1 AGSCRESMNESRS
14 SVEAM
19 FQSKLGE
26 SGRLERRSCVDVLQS
41 LGLTFQEANTLL
53 KEYSEDSWI
62 CVKDFLDVLF
72 APPEVQKAEES
83 MQERNQPGASTALEV
98 HKAETSVKEGSDV
111 KKPSTSEAHL
121 GKYFQKDYKNGGAFK
136 NEEYEFDPD
145 DWCWVHKGLK
155 IKVWADALDLTQ
167 AGGDGD
173 VECYFHYTTE
183 LGFRNI
189 THASKAAVEV
199 FASLITSG
207 EKANAWWGRGV
218 YSVRK
223 APDEWPSVETILDN
237 NYRNMLKRDIDL
249 KGREAAIQDYR
260 SRVAFCIPI
269 LVNASIAYDVSERP
283 TPEMVEQGKP
293 AGVNLAGKLLNEAG
307 KPLRECIVVR
317 AQGESDIGNAR
328 AVLVETLRCRAEA
341 VVTRRGTTHW
351 LALQSLSRLA
361 SVLENRGNLA
371 EAEALRR
378 RVLKAYEAK
387 WGAKHRETLKALN
400 NLAGVLEDQGKFE
413 EAEPLYRRDL
423 EGSET
428 QLGARHPDTLISLN
442 NLANLLQVQGKYEE
456 AEPLYRRALEGYEA
470 QLGAK
475 HPETLT
481 SLNNLALLLKK
492 QGKFEE
498 AEPLQRRVLEV
509 KEAQLGARHP
519 RTLISANNLGVL
531 LLDRRKLDESEVFL
545 HRAVE
550 GREAQLGSQHPHTL
564 RSVYHLARL
573 SAAQGRLEEAQSH
586 FRRAME
592 GQVAQ
597 LGVRHQETLDSIFGL
612 AKLLEAKGFMVEAQE
627 LYHRQLDALE
637 ARRRGDLMVSDAH
650 SKRVGLRSCTAQTI
664 QRPASAVNTWNTCS
678 VEAKR
683 QDPPAEAK
691 PALTVSPNTCS
702 LVQEDRREYG
712 FRRELVVRNAMHATA
727 SAALLELQLQQRSEV
742 MGSGSSA
749 QAAQAQEATDF
760 TGLTE
765 AAGAADAL
773 ARGPGLAGASG
784 GRIAGRSLESMAEL
798 RGQVEAIFEA
808 SCRHGECHDGDGE
821 TWLERQGCME
831 ILQDLG
837 DRLQEAHAHLQEYPE
852 DSRIRVKDFLDILF
866 AAEVHKAETSVKEGS
881 DVKKASTSEA
891 HLRNYF
897 QKDYKNGGAFDH
909 EEYDFD
915 VGDWC
920 WVHKGLKIKV
930 WADALDLTQAGGD
943 GDVECYFHYTTEL
956 GFRNITHAS
965 KAAVEVFASL
975 ITSGEKANAWW
986 GKGVYSVRKAPDE
999 WPSVETILD
1008 NNYRNMLKRDIDLK
1022 GREAAIQD
1030 YQSRVE
1036 FCIPILVNASIAY
1049 DVSKRPTPEMLEQG
1063 KPAGVNLAGKL
1074 LNEAGKPP
1082 RECIVVRAQGE
1093 SDIGNARAVLVETL
1107 RCRAE
1112 AAVARLGPTDGYALQ
1127 AMSRLAFVLRK
1138 RGDLAEAEALRRRIL
1153 DAYQAQWGAEHRQ
1166 TLTALNNLAGVL
1178 EDQGKFEEA
1187 EPLHRRALEGREARL
1202 GARHPETF
1210 TSANNLAL
1218 LLEKQGKFKE
1228 AEPLQRRVLEGREA
1242 QLGARH
1248 LDTLVSLNNLAS
1260 LLWRQGKFE
1269 EAEPLYRKALE
1280 GREAQLG
1287 ARHPDTLS
1295 SLNNLA
1301 ALLFAQGKL
1310 EEAEPLFRRQLE
1322 GIEAQLGA
1330 SHPNTLTF
1338 ANNLGVLLLDRRK
1351 LDESE
1356 VFLHRAVEG
1365 REAQLGSQHPHT
1377 LRSVYHLARL
1387 SAAQGRLEEAQSHF
1401 RRAMEGQV
1409 AQLGVRHQET
1419 LDSISG
1425 LAKLL
1430 EAKGS
1435 MEEAHELYQRQLDAL
1450 EELHGSD
1457 HPKTRACREH
1467 LEHLQRGDKRQEDPP
1482 AEAMMPPDSADQ

>member
-1 AGSCRESMNESRS
+1 
-14 SVEAM
+14 
-19 FQSKLGE
+19 
-26 SGRLERRSCVDVLQS
+26 
-41 LGLTFQEANTLL
+41 
-53 KEYSEDSWI
+53 
-62 CVKDFLDVLF
+62 
-72 APPEVQKAEES
+72 
-83 MQERNQPGASTALEV
+83 
-98 HKAETSVKEGSDV
+98 
-111 KKPSTSEAHL
+111 
-121 GKYFQKDYKNGGAFK
+121 
-136 NEEYEFDPD
+136 
-145 DWCWVHKGLK
+145 
-155 IKVWADALDLTQ
+155 
-167 AGGDGD
+167 
-173 VECYFHYTTE
+173 
-183 LGFRNI
+183 
-189 THASKAAVEV
+189 
-199 FASLITSG
+199 
-207 EKANAWWGRGV
+207 
-218 YSVRK
+218 
-223 APDEWPSVETILDN
+223 
-237 NYRNMLKRDIDL
+237 
-249 KGREAAIQDYR
+249 
-260 SRVAFCIPI
+260 
-269 LVNASIAYDVSERP
+269 
-283 TPEMVEQGKP
+283 
-293 AGVNLAGKLLNEAG
+293 
-307 KPLRECIVVR
+307 
-317 AQGESDIGNAR
+317 
-328 AVLVETLRCRAEA
+328 
-341 VVTRRGTTHW
+341 
-351 LALQSLSRLA
+351 
-361 SVLENRGNLA
+361 
-371 EAEALRR
+371 
-378 RVLKAYEAK
+378 
-387 WGAKHRETLKALN
+387 
-400 NLAGVLEDQGKFE
+400 
-413 EAEPLYRRDL
+413 
-423 EGSET
+423 
-428 QLGARHPDTLISLN
+428 
-442 NLANLLQVQGKYEE
+442 
-456 AEPLYRRALEGYEA
+456 
-470 QLGAK
+470 
-475 HPETLT
+475 
-481 SLNNLALLLKK
+481 
-492 QGKFEE
+492 
-498 AEPLQRRVLEV
+498 
-509 KEAQLGARHP
+509 
-519 RTLISANNLGVL
+519 
-531 LLDRRKLDESEVFL
+531 
-545 HRAVE
+545 
-550 GREAQLGSQHPHTL
+550 
-564 RSVYHLARL
+564 
-573 SAAQGRLEEAQSH
+573 
-586 FRRAME
+586 
-592 GQVAQ
+592 
-597 LGVRHQETLDSIFGL
+597 
-612 AKLLEAKGFMVEAQE
+612 
-627 LYHRQLDALE
+627 
-637 ARRRGDLMVSDAH
+637 
-650 SKRVGLRSCTAQTI
+650 
-664 QRPASAVNTWNTCS
+664 
-678 VEAKR
+678 
-683 QDPPAEAK
+683 
-691 PALTVSPNTCS
+691 
-702 LVQEDRREYG
+702 
-712 FRRELVVRNAMHATA
+712 
-727 SAALLELQLQQRSEV
+727 
-742 MGSGSSA
+742 
-749 QAAQAQEATDF
+749 
-760 TGLTE
+760 
-765 AAGAADAL
+765 
-773 ARGPGLAGASG
+773 
-784 GRIAGRSLESMAEL
+784 MAEL

-837 DRLQEAHAHLQEYPE
+837 DRLQEAHAHLQEIQEYPE

-1022 GREAAIQD
+1022 GREAAIQE
-1030 YQSRVE
+1030 SFLMLCGRSV
-1036 FCIPILVNASIAY
+1036 
-1049 DVSKRPTPEMLEQG
+1049 RPTSP
-1063 KPAGVNLAGKL
+1063 
-1074 LNEAGKPP
+1074 
-1082 RECIVVRAQGE
+1082 
-1093 SDIGNARAVLVETL
+1093 
-1107 RCRAE
+1107 
-1112 AAVARLGPTDGYALQ
+1112 
-1127 AMSRLAFVLRK
+1127 RLAFVLRK

-1467 LEHLQRGDKRQEDPP
+1467 LEHLQRGDKRVKDFLDILFTSEVQKAEESMQERNQPGASAALEVHKIDTIVTEGSDVKKPSTS
-1482 AEAMMPPDSADQ
+1482 EAHLRNYFQKDYKNGGAFDHEEYDFDVGDWCWVHKGLKIKVWADALDLTQAGGDGDVECYFHYTTQLGFHNITHASKAAVEVFASLVTSGEKANAWWGKGVYSVRKAPDEWPSVETLLDNNYRNMLKRDTWIC

>member
-1 AGSCRESMNESRS
+1 MKSAGSCRESMNESRS

-207 EKANAWWGRGV
+207 EKANAWWG
-218 YSVRK
+218 
-223 APDEWPSVETILDN
+223 
-237 NYRNMLKRDIDL
+237 
-249 KGREAAIQDYR
+249 
-260 SRVAFCIPI
+260 
-269 LVNASIAYDVSERP
+269 
-283 TPEMVEQGKP
+283 
-293 AGVNLAGKLLNEAG
+293 
-307 KPLRECIVVR
+307 
-317 AQGESDIGNAR
+317 
-328 AVLVETLRCRAEA
+328 
-341 VVTRRGTTHW
+341 
-351 LALQSLSRLA
+351 
-361 SVLENRGNLA
+361 
-371 EAEALRR
+371 
-378 RVLKAYEAK
+378 
-387 WGAKHRETLKALN
+387 
-400 NLAGVLEDQGKFE
+400 
-413 EAEPLYRRDL
+413 
-423 EGSET
+423 
-428 QLGARHPDTLISLN
+428 
-442 NLANLLQVQGKYEE
+442 
-456 AEPLYRRALEGYEA
+456 
-470 QLGAK
+470 
-475 HPETLT
+475 
-481 SLNNLALLLKK
+481 
-492 QGKFEE
+492 
-498 AEPLQRRVLEV
+498 
-509 KEAQLGARHP
+509 
-519 RTLISANNLGVL
+519 
-531 LLDRRKLDESEVFL
+531 
-545 HRAVE
+545 
-550 GREAQLGSQHPHTL
+550 
-564 RSVYHLARL
+564 
-573 SAAQGRLEEAQSH
+573 
-586 FRRAME
+586 
-592 GQVAQ
+592 
-597 LGVRHQETLDSIFGL
+597 
-612 AKLLEAKGFMVEAQE
+612 
-627 LYHRQLDALE
+627 
-637 ARRRGDLMVSDAH
+637 
-650 SKRVGLRSCTAQTI
+650 
-664 QRPASAVNTWNTCS
+664 
-678 VEAKR
+678 
-683 QDPPAEAK
+683 
-691 PALTVSPNTCS
+691 
-702 LVQEDRREYG
+702 
-712 FRRELVVRNAMHATA
+712 
-727 SAALLELQLQQRSEV
+727 
-742 MGSGSSA
+742 
-749 QAAQAQEATDF
+749 
-760 TGLTE
+760 
-765 AAGAADAL
+765 
-773 ARGPGLAGASG
+773 
-784 GRIAGRSLESMAEL
+784 
-798 RGQVEAIFEA
+798 
-808 SCRHGECHDGDGE
+808 
-821 TWLERQGCME
+821 
-831 ILQDLG
+831 
-837 DRLQEAHAHLQEYPE
+837 
-852 DSRIRVKDFLDILF
+852 
-866 AAEVHKAETSVKEGS
+866 
-881 DVKKASTSEA
+881 
-891 HLRNYF
+891 
-897 QKDYKNGGAFDH
+897 
-909 EEYDFD
+909 
-915 VGDWC
+915 
-920 WVHKGLKIKV
+920 
-930 WADALDLTQAGGD
+930 
-943 GDVECYFHYTTEL
+943 
-956 GFRNITHAS
+956 
-965 KAAVEVFASL
+965 
-975 ITSGEKANAWW
+975 
-986 GKGVYSVRKAPDE
+986 KGVYSVRKAPDE

-1112 AAVARLGPTDGYALQ
+1112 AAVTRRGPTDGYTLQ
-1127 AMSRLAFVLRK
+1127 ALSRLASVLED
-1138 RGDLAEAEALRRRIL
+1138 RGDLAEAEALCRRVL
-1153 DAYQAQWGAEHRQ
+1153 EGDEAQWGAEHQQ
-1166 TLTALNNLAGVL
+1166 TLTALSNLASVL
-1178 EDQGKFEEA
+1178 KQQGKYEEA
-1187 EPLHRRALEGREARL
+1187 EALYRKALEGREARL
-1202 GARHPETF
+1202 GARH
-1210 TSANNLAL
+1210 
-1218 LLEKQGKFKE
+1218 
-1228 AEPLQRRVLEGREA
+1228 
-1242 QLGARH
+1242 
-1248 LDTLVSLNNLAS
+1248 LDTLLSLSNLAS

-1269 EAEPLYRKALE
+1269 EAEALNRKALE
-1280 GREAQLG
+1280 GKEAQLG
-1287 ARHPDTLS
+1287 DRHPDTLS

-1301 ALLFAQGKL
+1301 ALLFGQGKL

-1365 REAQLGSQHPHT
+1365 REAQLGSHHPET

-1401 RRAMEGQV
+1401 RRAMEGQE

-1435 MEEAHELYQRQLDAL
+1435 MEEAQELRSK
-1450 EELHGSD
+1450 GS
-1457 HPKTRACREH
+1457 
-1467 LEHLQRGDKRQEDPP
+1467 
-1482 AEAMMPPDSADQ
+1482 

>member
-1 AGSCRESMNESRS
+1 MKSAGSCRESMNESRS

-83 MQERNQPGASTALEV
+83 MQERNQPGASTAL
-98 HKAETSVKEGSDV
+98 
-111 KKPSTSEAHL
+111 
-121 GKYFQKDYKNGGAFK
+121 
-136 NEEYEFDPD
+136 
-145 DWCWVHKGLK
+145 
-155 IKVWADALDLTQ
+155 
-167 AGGDGD
+167 
-173 VECYFHYTTE
+173 
-183 LGFRNI
+183 
-189 THASKAAVEV
+189 
-199 FASLITSG
+199 
-207 EKANAWWGRGV
+207 
-218 YSVRK
+218 
-223 APDEWPSVETILDN
+223 
-237 NYRNMLKRDIDL
+237 
-249 KGREAAIQDYR
+249 
-260 SRVAFCIPI
+260 
-269 LVNASIAYDVSERP
+269 
-283 TPEMVEQGKP
+283 
-293 AGVNLAGKLLNEAG
+293 
-307 KPLRECIVVR
+307 
-317 AQGESDIGNAR
+317 
-328 AVLVETLRCRAEA
+328 
-341 VVTRRGTTHW
+341 
-351 LALQSLSRLA
+351 
-361 SVLENRGNLA
+361 
-371 EAEALRR
+371 
-378 RVLKAYEAK
+378 
-387 WGAKHRETLKALN
+387 
-400 NLAGVLEDQGKFE
+400 
-413 EAEPLYRRDL
+413 
-423 EGSET
+423 
-428 QLGARHPDTLISLN
+428 
-442 NLANLLQVQGKYEE
+442 
-456 AEPLYRRALEGYEA
+456 
-470 QLGAK
+470 
-475 HPETLT
+475 
-481 SLNNLALLLKK
+481 
-492 QGKFEE
+492 
-498 AEPLQRRVLEV
+498 
-509 KEAQLGARHP
+509 
-519 RTLISANNLGVL
+519 
-531 LLDRRKLDESEVFL
+531 
-545 HRAVE
+545 
-550 GREAQLGSQHPHTL
+550 
-564 RSVYHLARL
+564 
-573 SAAQGRLEEAQSH
+573 
-586 FRRAME
+586 
-592 GQVAQ
+592 
-597 LGVRHQETLDSIFGL
+597 
-612 AKLLEAKGFMVEAQE
+612 
-627 LYHRQLDALE
+627 
-637 ARRRGDLMVSDAH
+637 
-650 SKRVGLRSCTAQTI
+650 
-664 QRPASAVNTWNTCS
+664 
-678 VEAKR
+678 
-683 QDPPAEAK
+683 
-691 PALTVSPNTCS
+691 
-702 LVQEDRREYG
+702 
-712 FRRELVVRNAMHATA
+712 
-727 SAALLELQLQQRSEV
+727 
-742 MGSGSSA
+742 
-749 QAAQAQEATDF
+749 
-760 TGLTE
+760 
-765 AAGAADAL
+765 
-773 ARGPGLAGASG
+773 
-784 GRIAGRSLESMAEL
+784 
-798 RGQVEAIFEA
+798 
-808 SCRHGECHDGDGE
+808 
-821 TWLERQGCME
+821 
-831 ILQDLG
+831 
-837 DRLQEAHAHLQEYPE
+837 
-852 DSRIRVKDFLDILF
+852 
-866 AAEVHKAETSVKEGS
+866 EVHKAETSVKEGS

-1202 GARHPETF
+1202 GARH
-1210 TSANNLAL
+1210 
-1218 LLEKQGKFKE
+1218 
-1228 AEPLQRRVLEGREA
+1228 
-1242 QLGARH
+1242 

>member
-1 AGSCRESMNESRS
+1 MKSAGSCRESMNESRS

-83 MQERNQPGASTALEV
+83 MQERNQPGASTAL
-98 HKAETSVKEGSDV
+98 
-111 KKPSTSEAHL
+111 
-121 GKYFQKDYKNGGAFK
+121 
-136 NEEYEFDPD
+136 
-145 DWCWVHKGLK
+145 
-155 IKVWADALDLTQ
+155 
-167 AGGDGD
+167 
-173 VECYFHYTTE
+173 
-183 LGFRNI
+183 
-189 THASKAAVEV
+189 
-199 FASLITSG
+199 
-207 EKANAWWGRGV
+207 
-218 YSVRK
+218 
-223 APDEWPSVETILDN
+223 
-237 NYRNMLKRDIDL
+237 
-249 KGREAAIQDYR
+249 
-260 SRVAFCIPI
+260 
-269 LVNASIAYDVSERP
+269 
-283 TPEMVEQGKP
+283 
-293 AGVNLAGKLLNEAG
+293 
-307 KPLRECIVVR
+307 
-317 AQGESDIGNAR
+317 
-328 AVLVETLRCRAEA
+328 
-341 VVTRRGTTHW
+341 
-351 LALQSLSRLA
+351 
-361 SVLENRGNLA
+361 
-371 EAEALRR
+371 
-378 RVLKAYEAK
+378 
-387 WGAKHRETLKALN
+387 
-400 NLAGVLEDQGKFE
+400 
-413 EAEPLYRRDL
+413 
-423 EGSET
+423 
-428 QLGARHPDTLISLN
+428 
-442 NLANLLQVQGKYEE
+442 
-456 AEPLYRRALEGYEA
+456 
-470 QLGAK
+470 
-475 HPETLT
+475 
-481 SLNNLALLLKK
+481 
-492 QGKFEE
+492 
-498 AEPLQRRVLEV
+498 
-509 KEAQLGARHP
+509 
-519 RTLISANNLGVL
+519 
-531 LLDRRKLDESEVFL
+531 
-545 HRAVE
+545 
-550 GREAQLGSQHPHTL
+550 
-564 RSVYHLARL
+564 
-573 SAAQGRLEEAQSH
+573 
-586 FRRAME
+586 
-592 GQVAQ
+592 
-597 LGVRHQETLDSIFGL
+597 
-612 AKLLEAKGFMVEAQE
+612 
-627 LYHRQLDALE
+627 
-637 ARRRGDLMVSDAH
+637 
-650 SKRVGLRSCTAQTI
+650 
-664 QRPASAVNTWNTCS
+664 
-678 VEAKR
+678 
-683 QDPPAEAK
+683 
-691 PALTVSPNTCS
+691 
-702 LVQEDRREYG
+702 
-712 FRRELVVRNAMHATA
+712 
-727 SAALLELQLQQRSEV
+727 
-742 MGSGSSA
+742 
-749 QAAQAQEATDF
+749 
-760 TGLTE
+760 
-765 AAGAADAL
+765 
-773 ARGPGLAGASG
+773 
-784 GRIAGRSLESMAEL
+784 
-798 RGQVEAIFEA
+798 
-808 SCRHGECHDGDGE
+808 
-821 TWLERQGCME
+821 
-831 ILQDLG
+831 
-837 DRLQEAHAHLQEYPE
+837 
-852 DSRIRVKDFLDILF
+852 
-866 AAEVHKAETSVKEGS
+866 EVHKAETSVKEGS

-1049 DVSKRPTPEMLEQG
+1049 DVSKRPTPEMLEQ
-1063 KPAGVNLAGKL
+1063 AGLNLAGKL

-1187 EPLHRRALEGREARL
+1187 EPLHRRALEGREAR
-1202 GARHPETF
+1202 
-1210 TSANNLAL
+1210 
-1218 LLEKQGKFKE
+1218 
-1228 AEPLQRRVLEGREA
+1228 
-1242 QLGARH
+1242 LGARH

>member
-62 CVKDFLDVLF
+62 CVKDFLDILF

-207 EKANAWWGRGV
+207 EKANAWWG
-218 YSVRK
+218 
-223 APDEWPSVETILDN
+223 
-237 NYRNMLKRDIDL
+237 
-249 KGREAAIQDYR
+249 
-260 SRVAFCIPI
+260 
-269 LVNASIAYDVSERP
+269 
-283 TPEMVEQGKP
+283 
-293 AGVNLAGKLLNEAG
+293 
-307 KPLRECIVVR
+307 
-317 AQGESDIGNAR
+317 
-328 AVLVETLRCRAEA
+328 
-341 VVTRRGTTHW
+341 
-351 LALQSLSRLA
+351 
-361 SVLENRGNLA
+361 
-371 EAEALRR
+371 
-378 RVLKAYEAK
+378 
-387 WGAKHRETLKALN
+387 
-400 NLAGVLEDQGKFE
+400 
-413 EAEPLYRRDL
+413 
-423 EGSET
+423 
-428 QLGARHPDTLISLN
+428 
-442 NLANLLQVQGKYEE
+442 
-456 AEPLYRRALEGYEA
+456 
-470 QLGAK
+470 
-475 HPETLT
+475 
-481 SLNNLALLLKK
+481 
-492 QGKFEE
+492 
-498 AEPLQRRVLEV
+498 
-509 KEAQLGARHP
+509 
-519 RTLISANNLGVL
+519 
-531 LLDRRKLDESEVFL
+531 
-545 HRAVE
+545 
-550 GREAQLGSQHPHTL
+550 
-564 RSVYHLARL
+564 
-573 SAAQGRLEEAQSH
+573 
-586 FRRAME
+586 
-592 GQVAQ
+592 
-597 LGVRHQETLDSIFGL
+597 
-612 AKLLEAKGFMVEAQE
+612 
-627 LYHRQLDALE
+627 
-637 ARRRGDLMVSDAH
+637 
-650 SKRVGLRSCTAQTI
+650 
-664 QRPASAVNTWNTCS
+664 
-678 VEAKR
+678 
-683 QDPPAEAK
+683 
-691 PALTVSPNTCS
+691 
-702 LVQEDRREYG
+702 
-712 FRRELVVRNAMHATA
+712 
-727 SAALLELQLQQRSEV
+727 
-742 MGSGSSA
+742 
-749 QAAQAQEATDF
+749 
-760 TGLTE
+760 
-765 AAGAADAL
+765 
-773 ARGPGLAGASG
+773 
-784 GRIAGRSLESMAEL
+784 
-798 RGQVEAIFEA
+798 
-808 SCRHGECHDGDGE
+808 
-821 TWLERQGCME
+821 
-831 ILQDLG
+831 
-837 DRLQEAHAHLQEYPE
+837 
-852 DSRIRVKDFLDILF
+852 
-866 AAEVHKAETSVKEGS
+866 
-881 DVKKASTSEA
+881 
-891 HLRNYF
+891 
-897 QKDYKNGGAFDH
+897 
-909 EEYDFD
+909 
-915 VGDWC
+915 
-920 WVHKGLKIKV
+920 
-930 WADALDLTQAGGD
+930 
-943 GDVECYFHYTTEL
+943 
-956 GFRNITHAS
+956 
-965 KAAVEVFASL
+965 
-975 ITSGEKANAWW
+975 
-986 GKGVYSVRKAPDE
+986 KGVYSVRKAPDE

-1049 DVSKRPTPEMLEQG
+1049 DVSKRPTPEMLEQ
-1063 KPAGVNLAGKL
+1063 AGLNLAGKL

-1093 SDIGNARAVLVETL
+1093 SDIGNARAVLVETTL

-1467 LEHLQRGDKRQEDPP
+1467 LEHLQRGDKRQ
-1482 AEAMMPPDSADQ
+1482 